1 MRPEYLRLA
10 KDEVGGASV
19 ASLRAHARLVER
31 LGSEILVYFDLTD
44 STLVAKMDSEAGVQA
59 GDTCTLDV
67 NMARVHLFDPETER
81 RIQ

>member
-1 MRPEYLRLA
+1 M
-10 KDEVGGASV
+10 
-19 ASLRAHARLVER
+19 
-31 LGSEILVYFDLTD
+31 GSEMLVYFDLTHQ
-44 STLVAKMDSEAGVQA
+44 TLVAKMDSEAGVYA